1 MKVTL
6 ILYNLSP
13 KKVSFKKRTVCVNMT
28 DEILLVNSLYQ
39 CTALRNNTDLHSDS
53 RTGVVCDWYNLHIF
67 VWPVLSLTSVFVSEA
82 HKVVRINQH
91 FE

>member
-13 KKVSFKKRTVCVNMT
+13 KKVSFKKRTVCVNKT

-53 RTGVVCDWYNLHIF
+53 RTGVVFDWYNLHIF

-82 HKVVRINQH
+82 DKSCPNQSTL
-91 FE
+91 